1 MPNICRLGPDGKY
14 AGNIN
19 QKYFVLANI
28 LYIPVACTCKV
39 GCNVIY
45 LSWKAS
51 VAFRPLNMSFMN
63 QMAPKYMRWLL

>member
-28 LYIPVACTCKV
+28 LYIPVACTAVLAKLVVMLFC
-39 GCNVIY
+39 Y
-45 LSWKAS
+45 LSVLES
-51 VAFRPLNMSFMN
+51 ICCIP
-63 QMAPKYMRWLL
+63 APKYEFYEPNGS